1 MLREEFYRTAS
12 KYSELKGAID
22 ALWTEINLNY
32 SESHRHYHTLTH
44 LKSFLDRL
52 KTVRTRIQDWD
63 SMLFAMFYHDI
74 IYDPKDFQNEE
85 NSALLAEERLN
96 RINAPRLLIFKVK
109 DLILATKMH
118 RAQDDPDIRYFLDCD
133 LSILGAEKSEYQQ
146 YARSIRNEYKEYSD
160 EEYSSGRKKVL
171 EYFLRM
177 ERIFT
182 SREFFETLEKQA
194 RANLSYELEE
204 LE

>member
-12 KYSELKGAID
+12 KYSELKGTID
-22 ALWTEINLNY
+22 ALWTEINVNY

-44 LKSFLDRL
+44 LKSFLEGL

-63 SMLFAMFYHDI
+63 SLLFAMFYHDI
-74 IYDPKDFQNEE
+74 IYDPKDFRNEE
-85 NSALLAEERLN
+85 NSAALAEERLT
-96 RINAPRLLIFKVK
+96 RIDAPKLLIFKVK

-118 RAQDDPDIRYFLDCD
+118 ITQDDPDIRYFLDCD
-133 LSILGAEKSEYQQ
+133 LSILGAEQSEYRR

-177 ERIFT
+177 DRIFT
-182 SREFFETLEKQA
+182 SREFFETLEAQA
-194 RANLSYELEE
+194 RANLNHELEE